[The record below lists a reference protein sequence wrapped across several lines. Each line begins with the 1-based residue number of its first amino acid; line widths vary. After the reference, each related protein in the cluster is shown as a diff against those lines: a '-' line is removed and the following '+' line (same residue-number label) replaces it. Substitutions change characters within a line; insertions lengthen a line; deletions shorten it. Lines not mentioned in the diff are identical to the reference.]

1 MGISPCVRR
10 YIALPAS
17 TSGAAVAL
25 LPGSWRG
32 QYSTIAY
39 LAQPTKRQS
48 QADNDDYEPTL
59 AATTKDLG
67 DSVKIRIHDNGTGIP
82 PEVNE
87 KIFNPFFTTK
97 PPGEGT
103 GLGLGLSLSHDI
115 VVKQHGGSIDVDTR
129 PGEFTEFKVI
139 LPRMAATSKAGADK

>member
-10 YIALPAS
+10 CIAWPTS
-17 TSGAAVAL
+17 TSGTAVAL

-67 DSVKIRIHDNGTGIP
+67 DARSGT
-82 PEVNE
+82 
-87 KIFNPFFTTK
+87 
-97 PPGEGT
+97 
-103 GLGLGLSLSHDI
+103 
-115 VVKQHGGSIDVDTR
+115 
-129 PGEFTEFKVI
+129 
-139 LPRMAATSKAGADK
+139 MALVFRQK

>member
-1 MGISPCVRR
+1 MGISPYVRR
-10 YIALPAS
+10 CIAWPTS
-17 TSGAAVAL
+17 TCAAVAL

-67 DSVKIRIHDNGTGIP
+67 DARSGT
-82 PEVNE
+82 
-87 KIFNPFFTTK
+87 
-97 PPGEGT
+97 
-103 GLGLGLSLSHDI
+103 
-115 VVKQHGGSIDVDTR
+115 
-129 PGEFTEFKVI
+129 
-139 LPRMAATSKAGADK
+139 MALVFRQR

>member
-1 MGISPCVRR
+1 MASALVVRR
-10 YIALPAS
+10 CRSTRPAS
-17 TSGAAVAL
+17 TSGVAVAL

-59 AATTKDLG
+59 AAATKNLG
-67 DSVKIRIHDNGTGIP
+67 DSVEIRIRDSTGIP
-82 PEVNE
+82 AEVMD

-103 GLGLGLSLSHDI
+103 GLGLSLSHDI
-115 VVKQHGGSIDVDTR
+115 VVKQHAGSIEVDTR
-129 PGEFTEFKVI
+129 PGEFTEFRVI
-139 LPRMAATSKAGADK
+139 FPRMAATSKAGADK

>member
-1 MGISPCVRR
+1 MGISPRCPPVHRSTR
-10 YIALPAS
+10 PAS

-59 AATTKDLG
+59 AAATKNLG
-67 DSVKIRIHDNGTGIP
+67 DSVEIRIRDKAPAFP
-82 PEVNE
+82 P
-87 KIFNPFFTTK
+87 
-97 PPGEGT
+97 
-103 GLGLGLSLSHDI
+103 
-115 VVKQHGGSIDVDTR
+115 R
-129 PGEFTEFKVI
+129 
-139 LPRMAATSKAGADK
+139 